1 MKLDALYF
9 DGKSSAQRKVQICL
23 DPSHQLHIVGDDVDL
38 RYKFSDVKVSA
49 RLANVGRQLTFPDG
63 SVCEV
68 ADADGLEKVLDAAGH
83 PRNGQWLYMAESR
96 LRWVALSFVLV
107 GVCLWVGV
115 AYLIPAAAKQIAFN
129 LPASTER
136 LIGQHALETLDRSVL
151 EPSRL
156 SLERQSQ
163 LRELFSTMLATLNG
177 ADAYQIAFRS
187 SKQLGANA
195 LALPSGTIIVTDGL
209 VNLAENDHEIKAV
222 LAHEIGHLQERHGL
236 RQLLQ
241 SSATALLAI
250 GLVGDVS
257 AGSSFLAA
265 LPTLLLQSKYSK
277 EFEMQADAFAFAYL
291 KRDGIPAQALLSLL
305 QRIERQSNKTG
316 TLPDYLSSHPGIQE
330 RAQNPHYSARVELPN
345 HRATDK
351 TRH

>member
-1 MKLDALYF
+1 MTLDALYF

-23 DPSHQLHIVGDDVDL
+23 DRSNQLLVVGDDVDFC
-38 RYKFSDVKVSA
+38 YKFGDVKVSA
-49 RLANVGRQLTFPDG
+49 RLANVGRLLTFPDG

-68 ADADGLEKVLDAAGH
+68 ADAEGLDKVLNAAGH
-83 PRNGQWLYMAESR
+83 PQRGQWLHMAESR

-115 AYLIPAAAKQIAFN
+115 AYVIPAAAKHIAFN

-151 EPSRL
+151 EPTRL

-163 LRELFSTMLATLNG
+163 LRELFSSMLAVLNSAG
-177 ADAYQIAFRS
+177 TYQIAFRS

-195 LALPSGTIIVTDGL
+195 LALPSGTIVITDGL
-209 VNLAENDHEIKAV
+209 INLAANDHEIKAV

-257 AGSSFLAA
+257 TGSSFLAA

-277 EFEMQADAFAFAYL
+277 EFEKQADAFAFAYL
-291 KRDGIPAQALLSLL
+291 KREGIPAETLLSLL
-305 QRIERQSNKTG
+305 QRIERQSGKAG

-330 RAQNPHYSARVELPN
+330 RVEN
-345 HRATDK
+345 AK
-351 TRH
+351 TAK